1 MELTRHTPC
10 SSFWQDWCTQQAA
23 RKESVGGREEGERK
37 TLEIWTSSQR
47 GQHGNH
53 ELPRRRPESEE
64 NGQGHLP
71 RKHPHC
77 GMSGSHS
84 ASTDPLT
91 TITFPVKRNYQHF
104 ADEEAEWGQGAG
116 RSERGSTGFKPR
128 SRRAPGAR
136 SHCLVRAFQEAPE
149 AAGQE
154 LLSRPGGHSGLG
166 RTVPRSHQ
174 RRTRLQWTE
183 ELLGGRRKFKA
194 GRVNL

>member
-53 ELPRRRPESEE
+53 ELPRRRPGSEE

-84 ASTDPLT
+84 VSTDPLT

-104 ADEEAEWGQGAG
+104 QMRKQTGAKVLAAQKEAAPDSNPGPAELQ
-116 RSERGSTGFKPR
+116 
-128 SRRAPGAR
+128 APGCTA
-136 SHCLVRAFQEAPE
+136 
-149 AAGQE
+149 
-154 LLSRPGGHSGLG
+154 
-166 RTVPRSHQ
+166 
-174 RRTRLQWTE
+174 
-183 ELLGGRRKFKA
+183 
-194 GRVNL
+194 